1 MPKSFR
7 RSARPV
13 RFETLESRRLFAIAP
28 ESFFRTTDDS
38 ASTAHH
44 LASQSM
50 ESAAEGEPEPLVE
63 LSYQFVSMSNQ
74 SLDPNPNDNVQ
85 EYRALVGDTVKMQ
98 VFAQDRRTQPQGVYS
113 TGQDVRLIH
122 QDGQAEE
129 ILGLAYSELIELAI
143 TDTPVDVGASYRIQ
157 FGTGGDA
164 LVTSPIQ
171 HPMNDG
177 FINPLDRLLI
187 TNRINLA
194 LKDQIPGFG
203 SGITGDDV
211 RYVGRSGGY
220 YRFEIGFPRIP
231 GFRANIP
238 NATIVENNIVST
250 TGAPSVL
257 ATSYDPNPQTR
268 QSVRSSLW
276 ERENNKVI
284 TSVSTNWGPIDAGS
298 RLTGVG
304 SLYDSFETPEDPG
317 QKKLQY
323 EVLFKV
329 LREGSVL
336 FSGQFANPMSLPNAL
351 RGSENSLTE
360 SQVSFPNNIPFYA
373 LAAGSDRFEPNNSRS
388 AATGLGTLQGQAEY
402 SGLSTH
408 QVNDEDWFQFSTV
421 AVGAAPHFVAA
432 TFSHANG
439 DLDLELY
446 DQAGT
451 KIASSNSASNE
462 ERISLQGLAAGTYFA
477 RVFGFNNS
485 INSNYQLS
493 LQTPTNV
500 INADRFE
507 VNNTVATATNL
518 GVLTAPQTTSALTVH
533 NTADLDHYRF
543 ETSATGKADDYVQIN
558 FSHAAGDLELR
569 LLNASG
575 LVLASSKT
583 ANDFERIGL
592 NGRLAG
598 VYIVQVLGENNARSP
613 DYSLTIDPPAV
624 SIQPDTFE
632 ANNSLATAKNLN
644 LTQAFTEF
652 SQLTIH
658 QTTDQ
663 DWFSFQLI
671 EEGKAG
677 HFVSV
682 DFEHRNGDIDLQ
694 LVNSSGAVLRSSAT
708 AQNQERISLAGITP
722 GTYYVRVYGSQNA
735 TQPNY
740 KLSMSVPVTT
750 IEPDRY
756 EANNT
761 LATATNLRRILGDL
775 TLEALNIHQSADVDW
790 FQFETAA
797 VGTSSHFVGLV
808 YRSGGADINLELYDQ
823 NGALLA
829 QSSLNDNWE
838 IINFANR
845 PAGTYF
851 AKVYSAN
858 GGINADYTFGLSLPR
873 ASFSADRFEVNNTLL
888 TATDLKKLSEAI
900 SFSSLSIHNGSDI
913 DWYRFE
919 TVAAGSDRH
928 FLEMRSSTELGN
940 LEFELYDSQGV
951 LLERT
956 NGWDEV
962 EKISLRGRP
971 IGSYFIRVIGIS
983 GATSDYQLSLQVPT
997 ITIPAD
1003 AYESNNQREQAFNLR
1018 GVEGRRRLEN
1028 GTLHQAGD
1036 QDWFRFEL
1044 LATASS
1050 SHYVLAD
1057 FRQALGDVELELYDS
1072 QGRLIRTSTSSLAP
1086 ESISLAGLTA
1096 GVYFVR
1102 LFGYQNATSPNYS
1115 LEILAP
1121 SSGNRTPDRYESN
1134 NSLETATVIRSSGDQ
1149 LIGAL
1154 TVIELNLHS
1163 AADQDFF
1170 RFTTTANSTVAHSVS
1185 LEFNPGDGDLN
1196 LYLLDSAGNVL
1207 RQSTRTSET
1216 ESISLAG
1223 LSAGTYFVQV
1233 FGHQNATN
1241 DYRLRFDTPQVID
1254 QQDAWT
1260 ILVYMTASDLESF
1273 AFEDINELEVAAQ
1286 SLPGNVN
1293 LAVLWDQSA
1302 QRSKYSTS
1310 HGAQAAWGTVG
1321 RAFIQADSNRQSVAT
1336 HFEILPEQNTG
1347 DSLNLTS
1354 FVNWA
1359 IAAAPADNYAMIA
1372 WDHGAGI
1379 FGSNYDNAD
1388 NVSTDNLKISEFI
1401 AALSSPGIPKFQ
1413 ILSFDACLM
1422 AMTEIAHA
1430 TRNVGEILVTSQE
1443 VVGAKGY
1450 DYTTLFA
1457 PLVRNPQANAL
1468 EVAAGMVNSY
1478 QASYAADTNGWN
1490 TQSAISLESMSQL
1503 ASSLANFTAAAF
1515 SLTVSQW
1522 QEVASNFNAAIGYA
1536 TPDFRDLGSVMR
1548 GIASNGNLPSPLRS
1562 AASQVIV
1569 DLNSTLIGLA
1579 ADSRNSSGLSIFAP
1593 NSTRE
1598 IGFFDSEFS
1607 EFATVTGWSRFLND
1621 LILNG
1626 GGTGGG
1632 GGRFGRSVSSRDW
1645 AESNDRFATATHLFQ
1660 VSGNDVAYANLSLH
1674 DSSDVDWFRFSIAGS
1689 GNSSNQI
1696 EVVHSGSA
1704 QLKIELFDST
1714 GLVRLR
1720 ESETLANPSLSL
1732 AGLAAGEYTLRVI
1745 SPVAASV
1752 EAYSLVFD
1760 APAAPAVDRT
1770 GSNTSMQRA
1779 FPLGLV
1785 SERLSVAGL
1794 SVTSQSEEWFTFSPP
1809 KLPNNRWY
1817 SIEIPLGAGV
1827 SAEAILRDQTGN
1839 IVSRALGSGEL
1850 LLSYLAVGNGD
1861 GYYLQIL
1868 SQSSQSVPFS
1878 IRIASLTATFADV
1891 SIAENLRGV
1900 VVDRLPLTELVQTVG
1915 SVHVSDPRF
1924 VWQDGQ
1930 LLLQPGTY
1938 FDRDDQLVTQLRIQV
1953 TDGTQQNLST
1963 SFILPITILSNPTP
1977 WHNSIEPLNTNLDR
1991 DSQGNSI
1998 INAMDAL
2005 VVINFINRNGVGLLP
2020 STRNA
2025 APSRTELLYDVDNN
2039 GFLNATDALLVINFL
2054 RRRGD
2059 VGSGSGEGEGEGES
2073 WDEVLDARWNS
2084 EEPKSSARVFASYAE
2099 SIELGLIDLLAE
2111 DHHRRRRSILTA

>member
-1 MPKSFR
+1 MAKFR
-7 RSARPV
+7 RRTARAA
-13 RFETLESRRLFAIAP
+13 RFETLESRRLFALAP
-28 ESFFRTTDDS
+28 ESFFRTQDDS
-38 ASTAHH
+38 TPAVSY
-44 LASQSM
+44 LPSQAMVS
-50 ESAAEGEPEPLVE
+50 EAEGEPEPLVE

-85 EYRALVGDTVKMQ
+85 EYRAVVGDLVKMQ
-98 VFAQDRRTQPQGVYS
+98 VFARDRRTQPQGVYA
-113 TGQDVRLIH
+113 TGQNVRLNH
-122 QDGQAEE
+122 QDGQADE
-129 ILGLAYSELIELAI
+129 ILGLAYSEVIELAI
-143 TDTPVDVGASYRIQ
+143 TDTPTNVGASYRIQ

-164 LVTSPIQ
+164 IVTNTIQ

-177 FINPLDRLLI
+177 WLSPLDSLLI
-187 TNRINLA
+187 ANRINSA
-194 LKDQIPGFG
+194 LRDQLPGYG
-203 SGITGDDV
+203 TGITGDDV

-220 YRFEIGFPRIP
+220 YRFLIGFAGSP

-238 NATIVENNIVST
+238 NATIVDNGIVST
-250 TGAPSVL
+250 TGSTSVL
-257 ATSYDPNPQTR
+257 ATSYDPSPQTR
-268 QSVRSSLW
+268 QSVRSALW
-276 ERENNKVI
+276 GREAHNTI
-284 TSVSTNWGPIDAGS
+284 TSANTNWGPIDAGS
-298 RLTGVG
+298 RLTGIG
-304 SLYDSFETPEDPG
+304 SFDTETQNPENPG
-317 QKKLQY
+317 QKKLHY

-336 FSGQFANPMSLPNAL
+336 LSGEFADPASVPVLI
-351 RGSENSLTE
+351 RGSDTPLPESL
-360 SQVSFPNNIPFYA
+360 VSLPNNIPFYA
-373 LAAGSDRFEPNNSRS
+373 LAAGSDRFEPNNSRN
-388 AATGLGTLQGQAEY
+388 AATALGTLQGQAEY
-402 SGLSTH
+402 SGLSIH
-408 QVNDEDWFQFSTV
+408 QATDEDWFQFTTV
-421 AVGAAPHFVAA
+421 AAGAAPHFVAA
-432 TFSHANG
+432 TFNHANG

-462 ERISLQGLAAGTYFA
+462 ERISLQGLPAGTYFA
-477 RVFGFNNS
+477 KVLGFNGATNTD
-485 INSNYQLS
+485 YRLQL
-493 LQTPTNV
+493 QAPTNV

-507 VNNTVATATNL
+507 PNNTVATATNL
-518 GVLTAPQTTSALTVH
+518 GVLTAPQTATTLTVH
-533 NTADLDHYRF
+533 NTSDLDHYRF
-543 ETSATGKADDYVQIN
+543 EISASGKADDYVQIN

-569 LLNASG
+569 LLNTSG

-583 ANDFERIGL
+583 ANDFERISL
-592 NGRLAG
+592 NGRPAG
-598 VYIVQVLGENNARSP
+598 VYVVQVLGENNARSP

-632 ANNSLATAKNLN
+632 ANNSQATAKPLN
-644 LTQAFTEF
+644 LTQVFTEF

-663 DWFSFQLI
+663 DWFSFQLV

-677 HFVSV
+677 HFVAV
-682 DFEHRNGDIDLQ
+682 DFENRNGDIDLQ
-694 LVNSSGAVLRSSAT
+694 LVNAGGTVLRSSAT
-708 AQNQERISLAGITP
+708 AQNQELISLAGIAP

-740 KLSMSVPVTT
+740 KLSIAVPVTT
-750 IEPDRY
+750 IDPDRN
-756 EANNT
+756 EVNNT
-761 LATATNLRRILGDL
+761 LATATNLRRISGDL
-775 TLEALNIHQSADVDW
+775 TVDGLNIHQAADVDW
-790 FQFETAA
+790 FRFETAA

-823 NGALLA
+823 SGALLT

-851 AKVYSAN
+851 ARVYSAS

-873 ASFSADRFEVNNTLL
+873 ASFSPDRFEVNNTLL
-888 TATDLKKLSEAI
+888 TATDLKKLSETT
-900 SFSSLSIHNGSDI
+900 SFGSLSIHNNSDM

-928 FLEMRSSTELGN
+928 FLELNSSIETGN
-940 LEFELYDSQGV
+940 IEFELYDSQGV
-951 LLERT
+951 LIERT

-962 EKISLRGRP
+962 ERLSLRGRP
-971 IGSYFIRVIGIS
+971 AGSYYVRVLGAD
-983 GATSDYQLSLQVPT
+983 GATSDYELKLQVPT

-1018 GVEGRRRLEN
+1018 GIEGRRRLEN

-1044 LATASS
+1044 LATAST

-1057 FRQALGDVELELYDS
+1057 FRHALGDVELELYDA

-1102 LFGYQNATSPNYS
+1102 VFGYQNATSPNYS
-1115 LEILAP
+1115 LEIFAP

-1134 NSLETATVIRSSGDQ
+1134 NTLESATVIRSSGNQ
-1149 LIGAL
+1149 LSGAL
-1154 TVIELNLHS
+1154 TVSELNLHS
-1163 AADQDFF
+1163 SSDQDFF
-1170 RFTTTANSTVAHSVS
+1170 KFTTVANSTVAHSVS
-1185 LEFNPGDGDLN
+1185 LDFNPGDGDLN
-1196 LYLLDSAGNVL
+1196 FYLLDAAGNIL

-1223 LSAGTYFVQV
+1223 LAADTYFVQV

-1241 DYRLRFDTPQVID
+1241 DYRLRFDTPQLSGA
-1254 QQDAWT
+1254 QDAWT

-1302 QRSKYSTS
+1302 QRTKYSTS

-1321 RAFIQADSNRQSVAT
+1321 RAFIQADTNRQSVAT

-1347 DSLNLTS
+1347 EALNLTN

-1359 IAAAPADNYAMIA
+1359 VAAAPADNYAMIA

-1388 NVSTDNLKISEFI
+1388 NASTDNLKISEFI
-1401 AALSSPGIPKFQ
+1401 AALSSPGIPEFQ

-1422 AMTEIAHA
+1422 AMTEIAYT
-1430 TRNVGEILVTSQE
+1430 TRNVGEILVSSQE
-1443 VVGAKGY
+1443 VVGARGY

-1490 TQSAISLESMSQL
+1490 TQSAVSLARMSQL
-1503 ASSLANFTAAAF
+1503 ASSLAAFTAAST
-1515 SLTVSQW
+1515 SLTVTQW
-1522 QEVASNFNAAIGYA
+1522 QEVASDFNAAIGYA
-1536 TPDFRDLGSVMR
+1536 TPDFRDLGSAMR
-1548 GIASNGNLPSPLRS
+1548 GIASNSNLPSILRS
-1562 AASQVIV
+1562 TASQVIQ
-1569 DLNSTLIGLA
+1569 DLNSTIIGLA

-1607 EFATVTGWSRFLND
+1607 EFSTVTGWSRFLND
-1621 LILNG
+1621 LALNG
-1626 GGTGGG
+1626 GGRGGS

-1645 AESNDRFATATHLFQ
+1645 AESNDRFATATDLFQ
-1660 VSGNDVAYANLSLH
+1660 VSGNDVTYANLSLH
-1674 DSSDVDWFRFSIAGS
+1674 DGSDVDWFRFSIAGS
-1689 GNSSNQI
+1689 ANSSHQI
-1696 EVVHSGSA
+1696 DLINSGSA
-1704 QLKIELFDST
+1704 SLKVELYDST
-1714 GLVRLR
+1714 GLARLR
-1720 ESETLANPSLSL
+1720 ESQTVANPILSL
-1732 AGLAAGEYTLRVI
+1732 TGLAAGEYTLRVL
-1745 SPVAASV
+1745 SPTAASV
-1752 EAYSLVFD
+1752 DAYSIVFD
-1760 APAAPAVDRT
+1760 APTAPAVDRT
-1770 GSNTSMQRA
+1770 GSNTSLLRA

-1785 SERLSVAGL
+1785 SERLSVVGL
-1794 SVTSQSEEWFTFSPP
+1794 NISAQSEEWFTFSTP
-1809 KLPNNRWY
+1809 KLPNERWY
-1817 SIEIPLGAGV
+1817 SIEIPLGAGA
-1827 SAEAILRDQTGN
+1827 SAEAVLRDQAGN
-1839 IVSRALGSGEL
+1839 VVSRASGSGEL
-1850 LLSYLAVGNGD
+1850 LLSYLAAGNGD
-1861 GYYLQIL
+1861 SYSLQIL

-1930 LLLQPGTY
+1930 LLLQPGTH

-1953 TDGTQQNLST
+1953 TDGAQQNLNT
-1963 SFILPITILSNPTP
+1963 SFILPITIRSNPNP
-1977 WHNSIEPLNTNLDR
+1977 WHNSSEPLNTNLDQ
-1991 DSQGNSI
+1991 DNQGNSI

-2005 VVINFINRNGVGLLP
+2005 VVINFINRNGVGMLP

-2025 APSRTELLYDVDNN
+2025 APIRTELLYDVDNN
-2039 GFLNATDALLVINFL
+2039 GFLNATDALIVINFL

-2059 VGSGSGEGEGEGES
+2059 VGSGSGEGEGESSDESLHSSWNGEG
-2073 WDEVLDARWNS
+2073 ANR
-2084 EEPKSSARVFASYAE
+2084 SARDVDSYAD
-2099 SIELGLIDLLAE
+2099 SIELGLIDILAE
-2111 DHHRRRRSILTA
+2111 DHYRRRRAMLKA